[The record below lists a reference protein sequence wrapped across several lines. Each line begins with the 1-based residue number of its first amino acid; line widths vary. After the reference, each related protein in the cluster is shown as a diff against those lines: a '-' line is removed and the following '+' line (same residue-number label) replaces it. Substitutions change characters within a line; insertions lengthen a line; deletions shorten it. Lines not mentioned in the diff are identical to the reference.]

1 MVMIGAPRQFGFI
14 PAAAPIVAPIVAPAA
29 STAVGGAIYASTV
42 VAAYAQVAVVAMAGA
57 LVAYKRFAQDAGVDP
72 WGLFNSRPGRPAVRP
87 PTVFRWPTG
96 DWNPNGANTWRWT
109 VTGTRWSTSGCQKL
123 EAQTVTQ
130 EVHRGGGQQMWLV
143 LADPDPHVCGGIAF
157 NDGFLYSGPTM
168 GDNTTGGLHTFLRIG
183 GFWPDATIRAEVI
196 PNDPATAVPYPQLGT
211 GFPDGWA
218 PPQVVPQPPPVL
230 PLPKPAVSP
239 GVSPETL
246 PETAPSPVPVAPGVV
261 APPMVG
267 TGSRPLAPPP
277 AVGNATPTGVD
288 GKPIVKP
295 QPLVPTTPGD
305 VHFPGGIPIHSNP
318 PQATLQG
325 IAQEVGRIENKM
337 NKLLAP
343 GTTDVPDWIG
353 LAWRIWDFLSSA
365 NDQGEYSLHGLC
377 ERDADGNPIDSTR
390 QFSWGGSLG
399 AIGNVASRVDAIA
412 EMLQY
417 SKELKQPIC
426 AGSSHVA
433 GEFVSV
439 NFESRDK
446 SPAGDKPLR
455 KLLRYRDQTAAP
467 LEAHVAH
474 WDGFEWE
481 AGGTMVEHRQGV
493 WGKVQVW
500 ASTAVEGKRV
510 IRHAAA
516 IAGVDTEATGTR
528 WVVSHSVSPRYG
540 KPGLMRV
547 RRLRNGA
554 WMISKRVGP
563 DGLPEY
569 LAPVPTPPGP

>member
-1 MVMIGAPRQFGFI
+1 VNEWGWGITDGDAWDDSCRVIKVMENVGTRTAPGE
-14 PAAAPIVAPIVAPAA
+14 VAWLKLGGSYPRCGG
-29 STAVGGAIYASTV
+29 TAHRD
-42 VAAYAQVAVVAMAGA
+42 AVVWVGP
-57 LVAYKRFAQDAGVDP
+57 VVGNEAQ
-72 WGLFNSRPGRPAVRP
+72 GRPVATYRLNGISVTAKIRPVVQPLSGPGTGQPLPQPVVRP
-87 PTVFRWPTG
+87 P
-96 DWNPNGANTWRWT
+96 
-109 VTGTRWSTSGCQKL
+109 SG
-123 EAQTVTQ
+123 
-130 EVHRGGGQQMWLV
+130 
-143 LADPDPHVCGGIAF
+143 
-157 NDGFLYSGPTM
+157 
-168 GDNTTGGLHTFLRIG
+168 
-183 GFWPDATIRAEVI
+183 
-196 PNDPATAVPYPQLGT
+196 ATAPRFDPL
-211 GFPDGWA
+211 PA
-218 PPQVVPQPPPVL
+218 L
-230 PLPKPAVSP
+230 PLPAP
-239 GVSPETL
+239 GVAPKPRPPQTL
-246 PETAPSPVPVAPGVV
+246 PSTEPSPVPVAPGVV

-267 TGSRPLAPPP
+267 TGTPPKALPPVP
-277 AVGNATPTGVD
+277 ATATPTGPD
-288 GKPIVKP
+288 GRPLPKPG
-295 QPLVPTTPGD
+295 PLVPTTPGD
-305 VHFPGGIPIHSNP
+305 VHFPGGIPITSNP
-318 PQATLQG
+318 PQPTLQG

-390 QFSWGGSLG
+390 QFSWGGNLG